1 MTRDDPDITREPKG
15 RAWRSGVMKRTYL
28 IVGHSSGIGFALARQ
43 ALEAGHAVVGVSR
56 RASGIA
62 MPGLSERQADILDVD
77 LTSLDLPAVLDGV
90 AYSPGSLNLKSFRTL
105 TETNFL
111 DDFRVSALGAV
122 RVLQATVN
130 ALKAGRQP
138 GVVLFSTVAVRQGM
152 PFHASIAMAK
162 GAVEGLTRSL
172 AAEWAPAIRVN
183 AVAPSLT
190 NTPLAARLLS
200 SEERL
205 QASRERHPLRQ
216 IGQPDDVAAAALFL
230 LGEESRWI
238 TGQVWGVDGGMSTV
252 RT

>member
-1 MTRDDPDITREPKG
+1 
-15 RAWRSGVMKRTYL
+15 MKRTYL
-28 IVGHSSGIGFALARQ
+28 IVGHSSGIGLAVTKQ
-43 ALEAGHAVVGVSR
+43 ALEAGHSVVGLSR
-56 RASGIA
+56 RASGIDL
-62 MPGLSERQADILDVD
+62 PGLSERQGDVLEVD
-77 LTSLDLPAVLDGV
+77 LASLDLPAALDGV
-90 AYSPGSLNLKSFRTL
+90 AYCPGSLTLKSFRAL
-105 TETNFL
+105 NESNFL

-122 RVLQATVN
+122 RVLQATAN

-138 GVVLFSTVAVRQGM
+138 GVVLFSTVAVQQGM

-172 AAEWAPAIRVN
+172 AAEWAPSVRVN

-200 SEERL
+200 SEERV
-205 QASRERHPLRQ
+205 QASRDRHPLRQ

-230 LGEESRWI
+230 LGDQSRWI

>member
-1 MTRDDPDITREPKG
+1 
-15 RAWRSGVMKRTYL
+15 MKRTYL
-28 IVGHSSGIGFALARQ
+28 IVGHSSGIGLALTQR
-43 ALEAGHAVVGVSR
+43 ALTDGHVVVGVSR

-62 MPGLSERQADILDVD
+62 ARGLTERQADVLEVD
-77 LTSLDLPAVLDGV
+77 LASLDLPAALDGV
-90 AYSPGSLNLKSFRTL
+90 AYCPGSLNLKSFRAL
-105 TETNFL
+105 KETDVL

-122 RVLQATVN
+122 RVLQTTAN

-138 GVVLFSTVAVRQGM
+138 GVVLFSTVAVGQGM

-200 SEERL
+200 NEERV
-205 QASRERHPLRQ
+205 QSSRDRHPLRQ
-216 IGQPDDVAAAALFL
+216 IGEPDDVAAAALFL
-230 LGEESRWI
+230 LGDQSRWI

-252 RT
+252 RA

>member
-1 MTRDDPDITREPKG
+1 MN
-15 RAWRSGVMKRTYL
+15 RTYL
-28 IVGHSSGIGFALARQ
+28 IVGHSSGIGLALTRFAL
-43 ALEAGHAVVGVSR
+43 EEGHSVVGVSR

-62 MPGLSERQADILDVD
+62 GSGLSERQCDVLDVD
-77 LTSLDLPAVLDGV
+77 LASLDLPAALDGV
-90 AYSPGSLNLKSFRTL
+90 AYCPGSLNLKSFQAL
-105 TETNFL
+105 QETNFL
-111 DDFRVSALGAV
+111 DDFRISALGAV
-122 RVLQATVN
+122 RVLQATAN

-190 NTPLAARLLS
+190 NTPLTTRLLS
-200 SEERL
+200 SEAKV
-205 QASRERHPLRQ
+205 QASRDRHPLRQ
-216 IGQPDDVAAAALFL
+216 IGEPDDAAAAALFL
-230 LGEESRWI
+230 LGEQSRWI
-238 TGQVWGVDGGMSTV
+238 TGQVWGVDGGISSV

>member
-1 MTRDDPDITREPKG
+1 
-15 RAWRSGVMKRTYL
+15 MKRTYL
-28 IVGHSSGIGFALARQ
+28 VVGHSSGIGLALTRL
-43 ALEAGHAVVGVSR
+43 ALEAGHAVVGLSR

-62 MPGLSERQADILDVD
+62 QSGLSERQADVLQVD
-77 LTSLDLPAVLDGV
+77 LDSLDLPAALDGV
-90 AYSPGSLNLKSFRTL
+90 AYCPGSLNLKSFAALRAAD
-105 TETNFL
+105 FL

-122 RVLQATVN
+122 RVLQATAN

-172 AAEWAPAIRVN
+172 AAEWAPRIRVN

-190 NTPLAARLLS
+190 NTPLTARLLA
-200 SEERL
+200 SEERV
-205 QASRERHPLRQ
+205 QGSRDRHPLRQ

-230 LGEESRWI
+230 LGDQSRWI
-238 TGQVWGVDGGMSTV
+238 TGQVWGVDGGMSTL
-252 RT
+252 RA

>member
-1 MTRDDPDITREPKG
+1 
-15 RAWRSGVMKRTYL
+15 MKRTYL
-28 IVGHSSGIGFALARQ
+28 VVGHSSGIGLSLTRR
-43 ALEAGHAVVGVSR
+43 ALEEGHSVVGLSR
-56 RASGIA
+56 RASGIS
-62 MPGLSERQADILDVD
+62 MPGLSERQADVLEVD
-77 LTSLDLPAVLDGV
+77 FASLNLPAALDGV
-90 AYSPGSLNLKSFRTL
+90 AYCPGSLNLKSFRAL
-105 TETNFL
+105 HETNFL

-122 RVLQATVN
+122 RVLQATAN

-200 SEERL
+200 SEERV
-205 QASRERHPLRQ
+205 QASRDRHPLRQ
-216 IGQPDDVAAAALFL
+216 IGEPDDVAATALFL
-230 LGEESRWI
+230 LGDQSRWI
-238 TGQVWGVDGGMSTV
+238 TGQVWAVDGGLSTV
-252 RT
+252 RV

>member
-1 MTRDDPDITREPKG
+1 
-15 RAWRSGVMKRTYL
+15 MKRTYL
-28 IVGHSSGIGFALARQ
+28 VVGHSSGIGLALTRR
-43 ALEAGHAVVGVSR
+43 ALEEGHSVVGLSR
-56 RASGIA
+56 RASGIS
-62 MPGLSERQADILDVD
+62 MPGLSERQADVLEVD
-77 LTSLDLPAVLDGV
+77 LASLGLPATLDGV
-90 AYSPGSLNLKSFRTL
+90 AYCPGSLNLKSFRAL
-105 TETNFL
+105 KETNFL

-122 RVLQATVN
+122 RVLQATAN

-190 NTPLAARLLS
+190 DTPLAARLLS
-200 SEERL
+200 SEERV
-205 QASRERHPLRQ
+205 QASRDRHPLRQ
-216 IGQPDDVAAAALFL
+216 VGQPDDIAATAFFL
-230 LGEESRWI
+230 LGDQSRWI
-238 TGQVWGVDGGMSTV
+238 TGQVWGVDGGMSSV